1 MPAATYD
8 FIGAATL
15 NDGTSDVISVTS
27 IPSTYTDL
35 RVQLN
40 ILSGAYPILR
50 FNNDGSNI
58 YYTVAYQSP
67 SSDGGSIQATSNG
80 PTTFMYANSNG
91 TANTSYPSIY
101 TYDVFNYTASE
112 FKMALINGTNDI
124 TSVSAGGI
132 QSERWV
138 GIWNNT
144 TAVSSVYVYAA
155 SGTFAAGTNLQ
166 IYGIKKE

>member
-50 FNNDGSNI
+50 FNKRFSM
-58 YYTVAYQSP
+58 V
-67 SSDGGSIQATSNG
+67 
-80 PTTFMYANSNG
+80 
-91 TANTSYPSIY
+91 
-101 TYDVFNYTASE
+101 
-112 FKMALINGTNDI
+112 
-124 TSVSAGGI
+124 
-132 QSERWV
+132 
-138 GIWNNT
+138 
-144 TAVSSVYVYAA
+144 
-155 SGTFAAGTNLQ
+155 
-166 IYGIKKE
+166 